1 MLAQKALTPAVL
13 LAILPFSLAA
23 PASDPSSVLVSSSVA
38 APISSSSSS
47 SDEPAPSLYI
57 RLDPFSTIQ
66 SHNDN
71 EGDGDGQKR
80 SYGLDGP
87 GDIAFAF
94 GDPED
99 YTAETFWVRYYK
111 TAGVDPSVTGKFE
124 IPDPTVWATG
134 NPTTVVQ
141 CVATA
146 TASSK
151 EDADVVPVPGL
162 STTTGAYQV
171 KCSGLAE

>member
-1 MLAQKALTPAVL
+1 MLAQIALTPAVL
-13 LAILPFSLAA
+13 LAILPFALAA
-23 PASDPSSVLVSSSVA
+23 PASSSVA
-38 APISSSSSS
+38 AS
-47 SDEPAPSLYI
+47 SDEPAPSLHI
-57 RLDPFSTIQ
+57 LLDPFSTIH

-80 SYGLDGP
+80 PYGLDGP

-111 TAGVDPSVTGKFE
+111 TVAGADPSVIGNFGL
-124 IPDPTVWATG
+124 PDPTVWATG

-151 EDADVVPVPGL
+151 EDANVVPVPGL
-162 STTTGAYQV
+162 STTNGAYEV
-171 KCSGLAE
+171 KCSGLAEY